1 MGRAKKPILMEHRLA
16 SQTQEELEPG
26 LIIAVIKNPPGISGT
41 TGEIG
46 INRFLNFE

>member
-1 MGRAKKPILMEHRLA
+1 MEHRLA